1 MKFRS
6 MGAPVGS
13 APEKRIFSWLSEGLS
28 TVFYRRKPVIIGK
41 VGLPGEAGPGSLCN
55 VLLTAS
61 CLTRGIT
68 NTGLHTKYVCV
79 ISQQRCQWWGM
90 AGKGS

>member
-1 MKFRS
+1 M
-6 MGAPVGS
+6 
-13 APEKRIFSWLSEGLS
+13 
-28 TVFYRRKPVIIGK
+28 IIGK

-61 CLTRGIT
+61 CLTHGIT
-68 NTGLHTKYVCV
+68 NTGVRAEYVCV

-90 AGKGS
+90 AGKGSEAPQLLPSQGQDMDNFK